1 LRVLVPNL
9 GSTSLKY
16 QLIETHDEAVL
27 ARGSI
32 DRIGGVESQIISW
45 EAGSA
50 QEARAASHVPDHR
63 AAIKILVD
71 HLARPGS
78 RTQPDA
84 GIAAVG
90 FKAVHGGPHY
100 RGSFLVDDGLLAAM
114 QDFVPVAPVHN
125 PVYIQAMH
133 IFREVLPGV
142 PMVAVFETGFH
153 ATLPEHAYVYGVPWE
168 WGEKYGVRRYGF
180 HGSSHRYIAQRVPDL
195 LGRSSA
201 GLRLVS
207 CHLGGSSSLCA
218 IQSGQA
224 VDTSMGF
231 SPQAGLEQSSRPGD
245 LDPFVVLHV
254 MEREKLA
261 PHEVEQLLCKKSGL
275 LGISGLSNDV
285 RDLEKAAAQGHA
297 RARLALQV
305 FVYELKKYLGAY
317 AAALGGLDAVA
328 FSGGIGENSWR
339 IRDQVC
345 SGLDFLGLRLDPEA
359 NRLPAHGDRVISA
372 PDSAITV
379 LVVHTNEELMV
390 ARETVKV
397 LATAHGA
404 S

>member
-1 LRVLVPNL
+1 LRVLIPNL

-16 QLIETHDEAVL
+16 QLIESHDEAVL

-32 DRIGGVESQIISW
+32 DRIGGAESQIISW

-50 QEARAASHVPDHR
+50 QEARTVGPVPDHR
-63 AAIKILVD
+63 AAIKILVE
-71 HLARPGS
+71 HLARLRSGTP
-78 RTQPDA
+78 PDR

-90 FKAVHGGPHY
+90 FKAVHGGPRY
-100 RGSFLVDDGLLAAM
+100 RGSFLVNDDLLAAM

-125 PVYIQAMH
+125 PVYIQAMQ

-195 LGRSSA
+195 LRRASA

-218 IQSGQA
+218 IHSGQA

-261 PHEVEQLLCKKSGL
+261 PREVGQLLCKKSGL

-285 RDLEKAAAQGHA
+285 RDLEKAAAEGHL

-305 FVYELKKYLGAY
+305 FVYELKKHLGAY

-328 FSGGIGENSWR
+328 FAGGIGENSWR
-339 IRDQVC
+339 IRDEVC
-345 SGLDFLGLRLDPEA
+345 SGLGFLGLHLDPEA
-359 NRLPAHGDRVISA
+359 NRLPTQGDRVISA
-372 PDSAITV
+372 PGSAIAV

-397 LATAHGA
+397 LAAAH
-404 S
+404 SMT

>member
-1 LRVLVPNL
+1 
-9 GSTSLKY
+9 LKY

-45 EAGSA
+45 EAGSS
-50 QEARAASHVPDHR
+50 QEARAAGHVPDHR

-71 HLARPGS
+71 HLARLVS

-90 FKAVHGGPHY
+90 FKAVHGGPRY

-125 PVYIQAMH
+125 PVYIEAMR

-180 HGSSHRYIAQRVPDL
+180 HGSSHRYVAQRVPHL
-195 LGRSSA
+195 LRRSSA

-261 PHEVEQLLCKKSGL
+261 PHEVVQLLCKKSGL
-275 LGISGLSNDV
+275 LGISGVSNDV

-297 RARLALQV
+297 RSRLALQV

-339 IRDQVC
+339 IRDEVC
-345 SGLDFLGLRLDPEA
+345 SGLGFLGLRLDPEA
-359 NRLPAHGDRVISA
+359 NRSPAPGDRVISA
-372 PDSAITV
+372 SDSAITV